1 MYTRPQIGFN
11 REPLSAVI
19 RLEGASVCALEGG
32 CGVGVVCLRGQPG
45 SRVHGC
51 APWRAV
57 FEQCGYKFCTWYD
70 MVWMERIIGQ
80 HVTDQPAVRPFLEV
94 ANTVGALKPEA

>member
-1 MYTRPQIGFN
+1 
-11 REPLSAVI
+11 
-19 RLEGASVCALEGG
+19 
-32 CGVGVVCLRGQPG
+32 
-45 SRVHGC
+45 
-51 APWRAV
+51 
-57 FEQCGYKFCTWYD
+57 